1 LLGNREYSLGG
12 FFPPGASQQKEK
24 EKQKQKQKQV
34 TNNDTSFS
42 N

>member
-1 LLGNREYSLGG
+1 MDHDGT
-12 FFPPGASQQKEK
+12 GASHQKEK
-24 EKQKQKQKQV
+24 KFEKQKQKQV